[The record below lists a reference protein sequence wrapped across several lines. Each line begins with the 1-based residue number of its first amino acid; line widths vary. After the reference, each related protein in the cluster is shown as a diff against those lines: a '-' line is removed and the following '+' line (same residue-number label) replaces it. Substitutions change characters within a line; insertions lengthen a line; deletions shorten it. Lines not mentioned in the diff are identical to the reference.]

1 LLQQNRVARD
11 RGAIQLH
18 KQLTKPTHLYHAI
31 SHNMVLRLSART
43 GDDVL
48 TLRGPGNKVVVEEH
62 RVAQNGPVS
71 AKTTSPVSISVY
83 DEA

>member
-1 LLQQNRVARD
+1 
-11 RGAIQLH
+11 
-18 KQLTKPTHLYHAI
+18 
-31 SHNMVLRLSART
+31 MVLRLSARM

-48 TLRGPGNKVVVEEH
+48 TLRGPGNKVVVQEH